1 MMALD
6 RHYRRWLLLIWL
18 ASAATMI
25 AVSWSAIQNWHFP
38 DPDDAMRLAEVRD
51 WMAGQSWFDVSQ
63 HRMNLPAGLSMHWS
77 RWLDVPLA
85 ALIALFKPLLGQR
98 IAETVAMVAVPM
110 ATLGATQA
118 LVAEIARRHAGAT
131 AGLVA
136 AAFCMVSI
144 GTWYAM
150 RPLRIDHH
158 GWQIV
163 AGFGLVLALLAKRD
177 WRGGVIAGLCA
188 AAWVHISLEGL
199 AFTAGAAAWLGLRWI
214 CSPVERYRLPAFL
227 ATLVAAEA
235 MLYFSVHGFSLIGQ
249 TFCDQVSPV
258 HLAALGTAA
267 LLTFAIARMAPRSL
281 PARLSTM
288 AVAALMTGAL
298 YRFCAPQCA
307 TGPFATL
314 GPLGYHLWYLNVPE
328 GVPLWHLDHDLALL
342 WGLFPWIGLAGA
354 LVACLRRSPDRA
366 GTIDYAALLAIATVI
381 GMVVTRAG
389 AFANLLAIPGAI
401 TLILI
406 LLDRTEAWPMPVRV
420 LTRALAILALCPAGA
435 GVAAMLATKP
445 APQSAASAAKTD
457 PKCGLADGLRP
468 LDALPQTTILAPL
481 DMGPTLLI
489 GTHQAAVTGPYHRD
503 PAALE
508 EVLRF
513 FTARDAYAIALRR
526 HAGYVAFCPGDGEMA
541 AMAKFAPDGLAAA
554 LLHDRVPGWLQPVP
568 LPGAAGLK
576 LYHVSSTGNSAA
588 FVP

>member
-1 MMALD
+1 MTTVE
-6 RHYRRWLLLIWL
+6 RHYRLWLLLIWFG
-18 ASAATMI
+18 SAATMI
-25 AVSWSAIQNWHFP
+25 VVSWSAIRTWHFP

-85 ALIALFKPLLGQR
+85 AVIALFKPLLGQR
-98 IAETVAMVAVPM
+98 AAETVAMVAVPM
-110 ATLGATQA
+110 VTLGATQA
-118 LVAEIARRHAGAT
+118 LVAEITRRRAGAA
-131 AGLVA
+131 AGLA
-136 AAFCMVSI
+136 AAALCLVSI

-163 AGFGLVLALLAKRD
+163 AGLGLVLALLAKRD

-214 CSPVERYRLPAFL
+214 YSPAERYRLPAFL
-227 ATLVAAEA
+227 ATLAAAEA
-235 MLYFSVHGFSLIGQ
+235 LLYFSVHGFSLIGQ
-249 TFCDQVSPV
+249 TFCDQVSSV
-258 HLAALGTAA
+258 HLAALGTAT
-267 LLTFAIARMAPRSL
+267 LLTFSIARIAPRSL
-281 PARLSTM
+281 PVRLSTM
-288 AVAALMTGAL
+288 AVVALTTGAL

-307 TGPFATL
+307 GGPFATL

-328 GVPLWHLDHDLALL
+328 GVPLWHLDHDLTLL

-354 LVACLRRSPDRA
+354 LVACLRRSPDRTE
-366 GTIDYAALLAIATVI
+366 TIDYAALLAIATAI

-389 AFANLLAIPGAI
+389 AFANLLAIPGAL

-406 LLDRTEAWPMPVRV
+406 LLDRTDPWPMPIRV

-435 GVAAMLATKP
+435 GVAAMLVTKP
-445 APQSAASAAKTD
+445 AQQSTAPAPKTD
-457 PKCGLADGLRP
+457 PECELADSLKA
-468 LDALPQTTILAPL
+468 LDTLPPSTILAPL
-481 DMGPTLLI
+481 DMGPTLLV
-489 GTHQAAVTGPYHRD
+489 GTHHAAVTGPYHRD

-508 EVLRF
+508 DVLRF
-513 FTARDAYAIALRR
+513 FTARDAHAIALRR
-526 HAGYVAFCPGDGEMA
+526 RAGYVAFCPGDGEMA
-541 AMAKFAPDGLAAA
+541 AMAKVAPGGLAAA
-554 LLHDRVPGWLQPVP
+554 LLHDRAPSWLQPVP
-568 LPGAAGLK
+568 LSGAAGVK
-576 LYHVSSTGNSAA
+576 LYRVRTSATFA
-588 FVP
+588 P